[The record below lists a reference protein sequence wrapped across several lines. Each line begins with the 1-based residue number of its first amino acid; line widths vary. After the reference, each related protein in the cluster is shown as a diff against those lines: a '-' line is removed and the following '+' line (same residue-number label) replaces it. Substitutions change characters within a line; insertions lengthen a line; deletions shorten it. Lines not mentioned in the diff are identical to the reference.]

1 MCKRYCFQILLLTI
15 FTEKEFINEYKNTKV
30 IEKRDKINVNIL
42 WCDLMKKTK
51 YKFLKVSLYQKTI
64 VELLNDRMAR
74 LFREQIE
81 KNKCDYLREGKKQFF
96 CKLISFWKHLLDIK
110 LILKTASRI
119 IKTEYK
125 W

>member
-1 MCKRYCFQILLLTI
+1 MCKRYRFQILLLTI

-96 CKLISFWKHLLDIK
+96 LQINFF
-110 LILKTASRI
+110 LKTLIR
-119 IKTEYK
+119 YK
-125 W
+125 INL